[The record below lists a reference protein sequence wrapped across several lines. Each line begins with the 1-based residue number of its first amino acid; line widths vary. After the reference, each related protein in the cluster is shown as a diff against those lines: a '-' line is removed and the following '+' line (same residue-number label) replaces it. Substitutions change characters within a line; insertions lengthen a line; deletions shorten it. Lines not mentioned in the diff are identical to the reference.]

1 MVQDMTRGPITRGLI
16 TFSIPLI
23 LSGLLQQ
30 MYSWADAL
38 IVGNFIGEGPLAAV
52 GATHIISGL
61 GIYIFSGFSV
71 GVAVLTAQHFGRGEH
86 GEITKIAATFTAV
99 IGLAS
104 LVTAMLGILFTE
116 PLLALLGTPEDI
128 FGLAAVYLRIIFVG
142 VPFLASYNVTGA
154 SLRGVGDSRTPL
166 LAIAVST
173 AANVVLDLIFVGLFR
188 WGVKGAAWATVI
200 SQIAMVIFV
209 HAYIGRHR
217 PEVAFR
223 WHRRMVDRPSLK
235 AGVKLG
241 LPAALQQ
248 GVRLVGSMMLQT
260 VQNGFGSVVVAAIT
274 SAYRIDTVAMLPV
287 INMGAG
293 MSTFAGQNYGAG
305 DLTRARKGLRAGS
318 VAGMLVATVI
328 TAVLVPLGGRILGIF
343 GISDRAVDIG
353 WTFLRTCAIFYPL
366 YGLLNAFTG
375 YLQGLGDVVFVS
387 TVHTAALLVRV
398 GISYG
403 FREQWG
409 HQVIAWAEMI
419 SWVFTLVLVAGR
431 YFFKHRRSL
440 PPAQKSPDSGKL

>member
-1 MVQDMTRGPITRGLI
+1 MAQDMTRGPITRGLI
-16 TFSIPLI
+16 AFSVPLI

-30 MYSWADAL
+30 LYSWADAL
-38 IVGNFIGEGPLAAV
+38 IVGNFIGEAPLAAV
-52 GATHIISGL
+52 GATNTISSMT
-61 GIYIFSGFSV
+61 IYIFSGFSV
-71 GVAVLTAQHFGRGEH
+71 GVSVLTAQAFGKGER
-86 GEITKIAATFTAV
+86 EDIPKIASTFTAV
-99 IGLAS
+99 IGLATI
-104 LVTAMLGILFTE
+104 LLAVLGVLFTE
-116 PLLALLGTPEDI
+116 PLLRLLNTPEDI
-128 FGLAAVYLRIIFVG
+128 FGLAADYLRIVFAG

-166 LAIAVST
+166 MAIAVST
-173 AANVVLDLIFVGLFR
+173 AVNVVLDLIFVGVFR
-188 WGVKGAAWATVI
+188 WGVQGAAWATVM
-200 SQIAMVIFV
+200 SQIAMVLFI
-209 HAYIGRHR
+209 HLYIRRRVPLIAFPWGRG
-217 PEVAFR
+217 
-223 WHRRMVDRPSLK
+223 MIDRPSLR
-235 AGVKLG
+235 AGLRLG
-241 LPAALQQ
+241 LPAAMQQ
-248 GVRLVGSMMLQT
+248 GVRTVGSMLLQS

-318 VAGMLVATVI
+318 LAGIAVAAVI
-328 TAVLVPLGGRILGIF
+328 TAILVPLGGPILRIF

-387 TVHTAALLVRV
+387 TVHTAALAVRV
-398 GISYG
+398 GVSYG
-403 FREQWG
+403 LRGVWG

-431 YFFKHRRSL
+431 YWFKHRKGRGGAGGR
-440 PPAQKSPDSGKL
+440 PA